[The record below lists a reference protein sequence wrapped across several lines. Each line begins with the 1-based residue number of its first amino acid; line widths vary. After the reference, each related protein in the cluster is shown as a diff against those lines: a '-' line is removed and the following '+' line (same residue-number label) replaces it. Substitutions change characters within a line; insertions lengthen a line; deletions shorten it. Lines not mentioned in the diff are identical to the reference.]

1 MIAATSAVYLRS
13 AGTSAAPVMVTR
25 SVPSMVTV
33 EPVDYYFSTP
43 AQGWAVENPTQ
54 AADFGVF
61 RTTDAARRWHEV
73 LELDPGLTQ
82 FVEPA
87 VQFLDSSHA
96 FIAVGAHFRFQVGLP
111 LRGQARHLVLAAEV
125 R

>member
-1 MIAATSAVYLRS
+1 MDRRSLRAVVLMAMAIAVIAATSAVYLRS

-54 AADFGVF
+54 AAGGF
-61 RTTDAARRWHEV
+61 
-73 LELDPGLTQ
+73 
-82 FVEPA
+82 
-87 VQFLDSSHA
+87 HA
-96 FIAVGAHFRFQVGLP
+96 G
-111 LRGQARHLVLAAEV
+111 
-125 R
+125 